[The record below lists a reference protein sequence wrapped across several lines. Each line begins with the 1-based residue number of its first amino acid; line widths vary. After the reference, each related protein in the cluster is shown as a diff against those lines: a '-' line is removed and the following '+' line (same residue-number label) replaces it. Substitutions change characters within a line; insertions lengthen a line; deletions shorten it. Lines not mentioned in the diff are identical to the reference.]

1 MARHRHAAA
10 EYGNTWR
17 HRSLVDLCSEVHEEA
32 LDVGGWAMLVGAR
45 LDELTPELRAEA
57 AQMVRE
63 LVDLGA
69 RSAGLSARL
78 RAKIQHG

>member
-10 EYGNTWR
+10 EYGETWR
-17 HRSLVDLCSEVHEEA
+17 HRSLVDLCAEVREE
-32 LDVGGWAMLVGAR
+32 G

-63 LVDLGA
+63 LVLLGA
-69 RSAGLSARL
+69 RSASLSARL